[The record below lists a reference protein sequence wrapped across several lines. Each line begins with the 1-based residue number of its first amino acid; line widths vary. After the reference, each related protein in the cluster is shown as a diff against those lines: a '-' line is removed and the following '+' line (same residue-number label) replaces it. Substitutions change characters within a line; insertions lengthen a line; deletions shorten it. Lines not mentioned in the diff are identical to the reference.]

1 VISVD
6 REFVTEM
13 DLVVTEAPD
22 VISVP
27 YVEASL
33 TRPSHLACDLHDA
46 PRGILT
52 QMAEQVVAIEG
63 PVHID
68 EIINRIR
75 DAWGL
80 KRAGGRIQDAVESAV
95 DVAVRMHRLVEEND
109 EFYSVPNSEPLV
121 RDRSTA
127 RSPSLRK
134 PETLPPAEIRVAL
147 IEVIARNFGATED
160 QVVHAVSRAFGF
172 KSTSGQLRSALTDVL
187 NAMLQREELIRR
199 DSLIALGPNAPA
211 KAAPAPEPTPLEKL
225 IGLGETEAIEFKQTL
240 RWDVRQQTVNKK
252 LEDVVVKTVAA
263 LGNHAGGTL
272 LIGVCDDGTVPGIGD
287 DLATFAQSR
296 DKMELHLTNLLN
308 AHFPTGFRAT
318 KVRVTFPS
326 IGAATICRLDVE
338 RSRQPLFVTIPD
350 GQGHRSERF
359 FVRSGN
365 ASLEILPSQVPA
377 FVRERFDPA

>member
-1 VISVD
+1 
-6 REFVTEM
+6 
-13 DLVVTEAPD
+13 
-22 VISVP
+22 
-27 YVEASL
+27 
-33 TRPSHLACDLHDA
+33 
-46 PRGILT
+46 
-52 QMAEQVVAIEG
+52 MAEQVVAIEG

-68 EIINRIR
+68 EIINRVR

-95 DVAVRMHRLVEEND
+95 DVAVRMHRLVED
-109 EFYSVPNSEPLV
+109 GDFYSVPNSEPLV
-121 RDRSTA
+121 RDRSA
-127 RSPSLRK
+127 AGSPSLRK
-134 PETLPPAEIRVAL
+134 PETLPPTEIRVAL
-147 IEVIARNFGATED
+147 ADVIARNFGATED
-160 QVVHAVSRAFGF
+160 EVVHAVSRAFGF
-172 KSTSGQLRSALTDVL
+172 KSTSGQLRDALTAVL
-187 NAMLQREELIRR
+187 NAMLKREELVRR

-211 KAAPAPEPTPLEKL
+211 KATPAPEPTPLEKL
-225 IGLGETEAIEFKQTL
+225 IGSGETEAVEFKQTL
-240 RWDVRQQTVNKK
+240 RWDVRQQAVNKK

-377 FVRERFDPA
+377 FVRERFDSQ